1 VTAYV
6 ALIRAVNVSGTG
18 KLPKEDLKAMGEAC
32 GFENA
37 RTFINSGNLLFT
49 SALAEAAVQ
58 LRMEGRVAEY
68 FGKQTPVYVRSAA
81 EMAEISANNPFTDD
95 KPSRAF
101 AYFIDEKPVQAMLDE
116 ARDINGERLALGPRV
131 IYISFGEGIGKTRL
145 KLPAVKKGTARNMN
159 SVARIAD
166 LLAGMEE

>member
-32 GFENA
+32 GLENS

-49 SALAEAAVQ
+49 SDLAEAVVQ
-58 LRMEGRVAEY
+58 KRMGERLAEY
-68 FGKQTPVYVRSAA
+68 FGKTTPVYVRSAA
-81 EMAEISANNPFTDD
+81 EMAETSAKNPFTDD
-95 KPSRAF
+95 RPSRAF
-101 AYFIDEKPVQAMLDE
+101 AYFIDETPVRAMLDE

-159 SVARIAD
+159 SVAKIAE
-166 LLAGMEE
+166 LLAGME